1 MMKNKEANMSIKFFP
16 SHLSY
21 RLDISKVSAAD
32 LKRHELYFSRIEIS
46 ETLFSAL
53 QDYYSSRHFF
63 WKVFE
68 SEHIDHCFNNIYYA
82 VGFTLTK
89 ITKYKYKKK
98 FYLDPLLNLT
108 DFNRKIKMSYIKPT
122 EAELARLDVLLM
134 IGEEYYDIYHL
145 LSAILR
151 KYHNEIIDASIYQ
164 DQTLY
169 KELTKHAYLDL
180 VSPQYS
186 REHYQ
191 KVRDAEIAEMLRK
204 DKELENEP
212 NNSNGCEHGR

>member
-1 MMKNKEANMSIKFFP
+1 MSIRFFP
-16 SHLSY
+16 SQLPDL
-21 RLDISKVSAAD
+21 LDINKVSAAD

-46 ETLFSAL
+46 ETLFSTL
-53 QDYYSSRHFF
+53 KDYYSSRNFF

-68 SEHIDHCFNNIYYA
+68 SEHIDHCFNNVYYA
-82 VGFTLTK
+82 VGFTLTQ

-108 DFNRKIKMSYIKPT
+108 DFNRKIKMSHIKPT

-145 LSAILR
+145 LSAIFR
-151 KYHNEIIDASIYQ
+151 KYSTEVIDASIYQ
-164 DQTLY
+164 NETLY
-169 KELTKHAYLDL
+169 KELTKHDYLDL
-180 VSPQYS
+180 VSLKYS

-191 KVRDAEIAEMLRK
+191 QVRDAEIAEMLKK
-204 DKELENEP
+204 DKELEDAL
-212 NNSNGCEHGR
+212 NNSNGCEHSG